1 MGKLPSIQNDIV
13 KTPGPRLA
21 KDQGSLRRNS
31 ISFRA
36 GATRMAAFA
45 LALEM
50 FCASGISQQ
59 PSNFNWITGP
69 PADNLWTLM
78 GQSSYAQNGDRGI
91 VIYMITYSSCPNC
104 IAFLRDF
111 WESRRNEIELR
122 EVFAPVNSQP
132 RFLDEAADVALTRD
146 PAIVDAYYHRT
157 RTAPLANTPERRAAL
172 NRLEQ
177 FMTQANN
184 TFAKIGHLRDGFPT
198 FILRVHEDGMDKVLI
213 ISGWGSPELTRD
225 MDRWVKAGKQ

>member
-1 MGKLPSIQNDIV
+1 MNDLPSIQNDIV
-13 KTPGPRLA
+13 KTPGAGLA
-21 KDQGSLRRNS
+21 KDQGSIRRNS
-31 ISFRA
+31 IFFRA
-36 GATRMAAFA
+36 GATRMATAA
-45 LALEM
+45 LALQVL
-50 FCASGISQQ
+50 CASGISQP

-78 GQSSYAQNGDRGI
+78 GQSPYAQNGDRGT

-111 WESRRNEIELR
+111 WQSRRDEIELR
-122 EVFAPVNSQP
+122 EVFAPVNSQAH
-132 RFLDEAADVALTRD
+132 FLDEAADVALTRD

-157 RTAPLANTPERRAAL
+157 RTAPPANTPARRAAL
-172 NRLEQ
+172 SRAEL
-177 FMTQANN
+177 FMTQANSS
-184 TFAKIGHLRDGFPT
+184 FAKIGHVRDGFPT

-225 MDRWVKAGKQ
+225 MDRWVKAGK